1 MAITKIN
8 TPELLDINTTGAK
21 QLPSGTTAQRPTTGV
36 TAGDFRYNTDDNRVE
51 YYDGTSPYDAA
62 KWFQIDDEAL
72 PVACTTDTINYPSG
86 TTNTVYYKMSDATDS
101 TLNGYNGT
109 ATDVDFNVQG
119 KFGNAAE
126 FNLSNS
132 KINLPQTYGAEGENF
147 SYSFW
152 FKTTTSGDSIYDSQN
167 IISKRNGANTF
178 HLNITNANTL
188 LISDWS
194 GTMNKQSSTT
204 VTDGVWRNVVFTYS
218 NGSGLVYING
228 SVETSMSFTVNLPTQ
243 SISLGNNIGNW
254 DGNSR
259 NFGGSIDQ
267 VRIFSTTLTAANVTS
282 LYNEVQ
288 CVPAIIPSDYFNPLL
303 YTGNGSTQS
312 IDDLTFQPDLVW
324 IKNRNDSNGHALFD
338 SVRGAGKLLV
348 SNTTANETGNSGDL
362 LGSFRPLG
370 FQVNRNY
377 LTNTAYDTTNGTSS
391 LNYVAWNWKAGG
403 APTATNSAGAG
414 NVPTAGS
421 VKIDGA
427 DSTTALAGTI
437 AATSISANTESGF
450 SIVQGT
456 TSGGL
461 NTVNSFGHELGV
473 KPELII
479 VKDATNSGNLA
490 SNWYVYES
498 GLGAGKFLYFND
510 SSSAPSSTYVWGNT
524 EPTSSV
530 FSITDGQTVNV
541 GATFIA
547 YCFAS
552 IPGMSDI
559 GSYVGTG
566 ATGNSIVTGFRPAF
580 LMIKNTTGGSSWVIF
595 DNKRNPSNPKEDALF
610 PNLSSAEYTFSNTGI
625 NFLSN
630 GFSLISNPG
639 ETNLNNNT
647 YIFLAIAEEVFN
659 PSGVTRNATN
669 PFGDA
674 SELALY
680 KFEDNATDS
689 EGNNNGTESNVT
701 YATGY
706 IDKAAVFNG
715 TTSRIGLGTNT
726 FNSLTSFSFSCWVN
740 LNNAP
745 TGYEYLFD
753 GWDYQNSSRGLIV
766 RITPSANIQANTGF
780 SNSVTN
786 ITSSGT
792 ITHNVWTHIAVSI
805 TQSNTTIS
813 INGNIES
820 PQSNGGFDFHTGT
833 TYNLGAFTYTNS
845 IYEYFL
851 DGKLDQVRIFNRAL
865 DSGEITQLY
874 NE

>member
-1 MAITKIN
+1 MLGKRLIN
-8 TPELLDINTTGAK
+8 SNSAAT
-21 QLPSGTTAQRPTTGV
+21 PSG
-36 TAGDFRYNTDDNRVE
+36 
-51 YYDGTSPYDAA
+51 
-62 KWFQIDDEAL
+62 
-72 PVACTTDTINYPSG
+72 ACTTDTLQILGDTSCIA
-86 TTNTVYYKMSDATDS
+86 YYKMSDATDES
-101 TLNGYNGT
+101 GSYDGT
-109 ATDVDFNVQG
+109 PTSVNFNVAG
-119 KFGNAAE
+119 KFGNAASWNGTNSFMSVPIS
-126 FNLSNS
+126 FNTNAAYS
-132 KINLPQTYGAEGENF
+132 I
-147 SYSFW
+147 SFW
-152 FKTTTSGDSIYDSQN
+152 AKLGVGSNDHCYFWQIASGGTSQTALQLAPDNYG
-167 IISKRNGANTF
+167 
-178 HLNITNANTL
+178 TNNLFRFYFNHQGVTN
-188 LISDWS
+188 S
-194 GTMNKQSSTT
+194 GTSSIPTFT
-204 VTDGVWRNVVFTYS
+204 PTGGWQHFVGTFDGS
-218 NGSGLVYING
+218 
-228 SVETSMSFTVNLPTQ
+228 
-243 SISLGNNIGNW
+243 SLGNLYVDGVNVQSNFALSPKANVDTNLLVGGNLIY
-254 DGNSR
+254 
-259 NFGGSIDQ
+259 GGSTQYKILTGLDQ
-267 VRIFSTTLTAANVTS
+267 IRIFNKALSSTEVTT
-282 LYNEVQ
+282 LYNEVY
-288 CVPAIIPSDYFNPLL
+288 CVPTIVPTEHFTPIS
-303 YTGNGSTQS
+303 YTGNGGTQS
-312 IDDLTFQPDLVW
+312 TNSLNSQAGSLDFSPGLVW
-324 IKNRNDSNGHALFD
+324 IKSRTNAYDHNLYDT
-338 SVRGAGKLLV
+338 VRGADGQGGATDKVLATNK
-348 SNTTANETGNSGDL
+348 SNAQEQGLGDVTITGSGFTVTETTGSSSSSEVNLNNAN
-362 LGSFRPLG
+362 
-370 FQVNRNY
+370 Y
-377 LTNTAYDTTNGTSS
+377 I
-391 LNYVAWNWKAGG
+391 AWNWY
-403 APTATNSAGAG
+403 APTAESIGASG
-414 NVPTAGS
+414 SRIASTVKKNVDA
-421 VKIDGA
+421 
-427 DSTTALAGTI
+427 
-437 AATSISANTESGF
+437 GF
-450 SIVQGT
+450 SIVSYAGASNAT
-456 TSGGL
+456 ADTS
-461 NTVNSFGHELGV
+461 N
-473 KPELII
+473 
-479 VKDATNSGNLA
+479 NSGA
-490 SNWYVYES
+490 YWSVGH
-498 GLGAGKFLYFND
+498 GLGATPDLVIVKKTSGAGGWYVGGAALGSTGSNGNHLVLNSSATQVGEANILWGGSQTFND
-510 SSSAPSSTYVWGNT
+510 TTFGLGGWDV
-524 EPTSSV
+524 
-530 FSITDGQTVNV
+530 VNRN
-541 GATFIA
+541 GDSYIA

-552 IPGMSDI
+552 VDGMSRV
-559 GSYVGTG
+559 GSYVGTS
-566 ATGNSIVTGFRPAF
+566 ASNTVVTNFRPAF

-786 ITSSGT
+786 ITSSET
-792 ITHNVWTHIAVSI
+792 ITHGVWTHIAVSI
-805 TQSNTTIS
+805 TQTNTTIS